1 MHSWGMVVG
10 NFWKAL
16 WANRTTFP
24 QYGAAARQYV
34 GKPINVYTVSLY
46 TVPTFFHGKIRSFQS
61 VKQSVLPTIHT
72 TYKNK
77 YFSKKFL
84 IVNRSA

>member
-1 MHSWGMVVG
+1 MRSWGTVVG

-16 WANRTTFP
+16 WANHTTYP
-24 QYGAAARQYV
+24 QYAVAACGHV
-34 GKPINVYTVSLY
+34 GNPINVYTVSLY
-46 TVPTFFHGKIRSFQS
+46 TVPTVFHEQNRPFQS
-61 VKQSVLPTIHT
+61 VTRTVLPTIHT